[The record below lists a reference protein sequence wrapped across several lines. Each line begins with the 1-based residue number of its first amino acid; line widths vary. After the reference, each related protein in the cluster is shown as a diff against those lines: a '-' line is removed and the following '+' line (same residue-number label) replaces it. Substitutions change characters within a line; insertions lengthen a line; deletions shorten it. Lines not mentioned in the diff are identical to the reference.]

1 MKAGDLRHRITLQRA
16 ETNTDER
23 GRRITA
29 WRDVATVMAAMAD
42 VSQKNLYVAQAYHA
56 EGILT
61 FTIRY
66 RRSIRQEQRDSW
78 RVLHQGIHYEIVQV
92 NALGYQGD
100 YMRLQCRAIQ
110 GKGV

>member
-16 ETNTDER
+16 ETHTDER

-56 EGILT
+56 EDILT

-66 RRSIRQEQRDSW
+66 RRSIRSPPARGRGLKYAGFQHRAV
-78 RVLHQGIHYEIVQV
+78 RVVSPPARGRGL
-92 NALGYQGD
+92 
-100 YMRLQCRAIQ
+100 
-110 GKGV
+110 K

>member
-16 ETNTDER
+16 ETHTDER
-23 GRRITA
+23 GRRITT

-56 EGILT
+56 EDILT

-66 RRSIRQEQRDSW
+66 RRSIRQEQSLPVRGAW
-78 RVLHQGIHYEIVQV
+78 IEIPLTGGIAAGTWSLPVRGAWIEIVSTCC
-92 NALGYQGD
+92 L
-100 YMRLQCRAIQ
+100 
-110 GKGV
+110 

>member
-16 ETNTDER
+16 KTRTDER
-23 GRRITA
+23 GRRITT
-29 WRDVATVMAAMAD
+29 WEDVAHIMAAMAD

-56 EGILT
+56 EDILT

-66 RRSIRQEQRDSW
+66 RGELRQEQRSFW
-78 RVLHQGIHYEIVQV
+78 RVLHRGTAYEIVQI
-92 NALGYQGD
+92 NALQYQGD

>member
-16 ETNTDER
+16 ETHTDER

-56 EGILT
+56 EDIWPSPSATAGASGRSSGT
-61 FTIRY
+61 AGGCCIRA
-66 RRSIRQEQRDSW
+66 SATKS
-78 RVLHQGIHYEIVQV
+78 
-92 NALGYQGD
+92 
-100 YMRLQCRAIQ
+100 CR
-110 GKGV
+110 

>member
-1 MKAGDLRHRITLQRA
+1 MKAGDLRHKIILQRA
-16 ETNTDER
+16 ETCTDDR
-23 GRRITA
+23 GRRITT

-56 EGILT
+56 EDILT

-66 RRSIRQEQRDSW
+66 RRSIKQEHRDIW
-78 RVLHQGIHYEIVQV
+78 RVLHRGVSYEIVQV
-92 NALGYQGD
+92 NALQYQGD

>member
-1 MKAGDLRHRITLQRA
+1 M
-16 ETNTDER
+16 
-23 GRRITA
+23 
-29 WRDVATVMAAMAD
+29 VMAAMAD
-42 VSQKNLYVAQAYHA
+42 VSQKNLYAAQAYHA
-56 EGILT
+56 EDILT

-92 NALGYQGD
+92 NALSYQGD